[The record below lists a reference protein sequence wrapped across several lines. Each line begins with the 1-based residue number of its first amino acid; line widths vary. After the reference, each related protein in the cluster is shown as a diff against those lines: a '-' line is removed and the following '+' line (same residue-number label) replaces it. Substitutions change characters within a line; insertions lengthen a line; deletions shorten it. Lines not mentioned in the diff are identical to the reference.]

1 MDNRMKA
8 AIIGG
13 AVAGVLS
20 AILGLVPILGMCC
33 FLWALLGG
41 FLAVFMYTKG
51 TPGPMTPGDGAK
63 LGLRAGIVAAI
74 VYIVISLPL
83 TLIFG
88 GAAIASALQRSGGSG
103 VAGAGLAAGLGAFA
117 VVIAGVIILG
127 FTTLGGVIGAAVL
140 GKGGGA
146 GVPPPPPPG
155 GGYGGPG
162 APGGGGYGGG
172 TTPGG
177 GYGGGGGGTTPGGG
191 YGQGM

>member
-1 MDNRMKA
+1 MKA

-20 AILGLVPILGMCC
+20 AILGIVPFLGLCC

-83 TLIFG
+83 TLLFG
-88 GAAIASALQRSGGSG
+88 GAAIASALQQSGGSG
-103 VAGAGLAAGLGAFA
+103 LAGAGLAAGLGAFA
-117 VVIAGVIILG
+117 VVIVGVIILG
-127 FTTLGGVIGAAVL
+127 FTTLGGVIGAAIL
-140 GKGGGA
+140 GKGGGPGTSA
-146 GVPPPPPPG
+146 PPPPPG
-155 GGYGGPG
+155 GGFPGPG

-172 TTPGG
+172 NPGG
-177 GYGGGGGGTTPGGG
+177 GYGGGSAPGGG
-191 YGQGM
+191 YGQGV

>member
-1 MDNRMKA
+1 MDNKMKA

-20 AILGLVPILGMCC
+20 AVLGIVPILGMCC

-51 TPGPMTPGDGAK
+51 APGPMTPGDGAK

-74 VYIVISLPL
+74 VYIIISLPL
-83 TLIFG
+83 TLLFG
-88 GAAIASALQRSGGSG
+88 GAAIASAIQQSGGSG
-103 VAGAGLAAGLGAFA
+103 LAGAGLAAGLGAFA
-117 VVIAGVIILG
+117 VVIVGVIILG
-127 FTTLGGVIGAAVL
+127 FTTLGGVIGAAIL
-140 GKGGGA
+140 GKGGGIPGA
-146 GVPPPPPPG
+146 GAPPPPPPG

-172 TTPGG
+172 STPPG
-177 GYGGGGGGTTPGGG
+177 GYGGGTPGGSG